1 MSNSQITV
9 QDFSFDNEAI
19 QLLISIK
26 YWGIRAE
33 AQSSTSFRP
42 LQKLF
47 MGEEAKARDQH
58 QYVEKKHAW
67 ADAWKEITLKLLG
80 IKVIIPETQ
89 LGERLK
95 ALNLNEARRN
105 ALSVELA
112 TFSPYFELAEDSKEW
127 EGLAF
132 AEDDRKHYFAFCGH
146 IMGEAPATLQ
156 RTWQVFNE
164 AIVKIVKANS
174 GPNLTL
180 VWTSLGAAL
189 LIILAPYMA
198 AAIGGAMGLSGAAAT
213 SAGLAFLGGGSLAA
227 GGLGMTGG
235 YIAVM
240 AGGAIFGY
248 GSGSVQFQK
257 KLRETSKE
265 ELLINCGKLY
275 AASTVFNIYGDQRVE
290 ICKEALSLQA
300 DLESEA
306 DLAFLQG
313 KECEGNQLDSKA
325 VVMRSFRRLMRGDL

>member
-1 MSNSQITV
+1 M
-9 QDFSFDNEAI
+9 
-19 QLLISIK
+19 
-26 YWGIRAE
+26 
-33 AQSSTSFRP
+33 
-42 LQKLF
+42 
-47 MGEEAKARDQH
+47 
-58 QYVEKKHAW
+58 
-67 ADAWKEITLKLLG
+67 
-80 IKVIIPETQ
+80 
-89 LGERLK
+89 
-95 ALNLNEARRN
+95 NEARRN

-112 TFSPYFELAEDSKEW
+112 TFTPYFELAEDSKEW
-127 EGLAF
+127 EGLSF
-132 AEDDRKHYFAFCGH
+132 DDEDRKHYLAFCGN

-164 AIVKIVKANS
+164 ALEKIVRSNS
-174 GPNLTL
+174 GPNLTW
-180 VWTSLGAAL
+180 VWTGLGAAL

-240 AGGAIFGY
+240 AGGAISGY
-248 GSGSVQFQK
+248 GSGSTQYRQ

-275 AASTVFNIYGDQRVE
+275 AASTVFNIYGDQRHD
-290 ICKEALSLQA
+290 ICKAALGLQA
-300 DLESEA
+300 DLETEA

-313 KECEGNQLDSKA
+313 KESEGKRLDAKA

>member
-19 QLLISIK
+19 QLLVSIK

-33 AQSSTSFRP
+33 AQSSTSFSR
-42 LQKLF
+42 LRKHF
-47 MGEEAKARDQH
+47 MGEEAKAREQH
-58 QYVEKKHAW
+58 LYVEKKHAW
-67 ADAWKEITLKLLG
+67 TDKWKEITLKLLG
-80 IKVIIPETQ
+80 IEAIIPETQ
-89 LGERLK
+89 LGEKLK

-112 TFSPYFELAEDSKEW
+112 TFTPYFELAEDSKEW
-127 EGLAF
+127 AGLSF
-132 AEDDRKHYFAFCGH
+132 DDEDRKHYLAFSGH

-164 AIVKIVKANS
+164 AIEKIVRANS
-174 GPNLTL
+174 GPNLTW
-180 VWTSLGAAL
+180 VWTGLGAAL
-189 LIILAPYMA
+189 LVILAPYMA

-248 GSGSVQFQK
+248 GSGSTQYRQ

-265 ELLINCGKLY
+265 ELLINCGKLS
-275 AASTVFNIYGDQRVE
+275 AASTVFNIYGDQRLD
-290 ICKEALSLQA
+290 ICKAALGLQA
-300 DLESEA
+300 DLETDA

-313 KECEGNQLDSKA
+313 KESEGKQLDAKA